1 MNSKKAKQIKKAII
15 SPENKNNPIFR
26 RMYRRHKKLYA
37 RTPEQQKPVL
47 LKAIQEKFN
56 YER

>member
-1 MNSKKAKQIKKAII
+1 MNSKKAKQIRKAII
-15 SPENKNNPIFR
+15 SSENKGNPIFR
-26 RMYRRHKKLYA
+26 RIYKRFKKLYA

-47 LKAIQEKFN
+47 LQAIQEKFN